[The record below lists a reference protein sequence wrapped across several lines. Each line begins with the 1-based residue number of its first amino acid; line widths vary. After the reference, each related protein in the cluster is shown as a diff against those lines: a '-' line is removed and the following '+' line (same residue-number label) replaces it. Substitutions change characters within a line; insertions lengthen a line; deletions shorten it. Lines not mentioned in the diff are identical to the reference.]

1 MAPWQPPE
9 EQVIPPPR
17 KPWPFVLL
25 AVLLALAAVGLWQ
38 LRSRVRPAPTPT
50 VYATP
55 ADVRSDVSGLGDTLD
70 VVVSWRL
77 TAASAGGLADS
88 VRVEVGLGDGQESH
102 ISVTS
107 STQTADTLRV
117 PAPDAG
123 ETIAGYSCAAAV
135 FGSRLTQESC
145 TPWQFVRPSAA
156 EPAPGAAKPGTAT
169 KPGPAPGPK
178 TPRTAGGK
186 APTSIARIVVQPTGQ
201 QVDPDI
207 DGKCAAWQRRFPER
221 RVWIDVNR
229 KAVPECTGPN
239 GKPTVAQF
247 CAFAVLVDG
256 RRVNTENSSA
266 NPYCEKLFRAW
277 VQQRIS

>member
-1 MAPWQPPE
+1 VARWQPPE
-9 EQVIPPPR
+9 EQVIPPR
-17 KPWPFVLL
+17 RRPWPFVLL
-25 AVLLALAAVGLWQ
+25 ALLLALAAGGLWQ
-38 LRSRVRPAPTPT
+38 LRSKLRPAPAPT
-50 VYATP
+50 LYATP
-55 ADVRSDVSGLGDTLD
+55 ADVRSDVSGLGDSLD

-77 TAASAGGLADS
+77 TTASAGGLADS
-88 VRVEVGLGDGQESH
+88 VRIEVGLGDGQESR

-107 STQTADTLRV
+107 SAQTADTLRV
-117 PAPDAG
+117 AAPDAG
-123 ETIAGYSCAAAV
+123 ETVAGYSCAAAV
-135 FGSRLTQESC
+135 FGSRLTQETC
-145 TPWQFVRPSAA
+145 TPWQYVRPSAA
-156 EPAPGAAKPGTAT
+156 ELSPPAKRPGPAAKP
-169 KPGPAPGPK
+169 PV
-178 TPRTAGGK
+178 
-186 APTSIARIVVQPTGQ
+186 SIARIVVQPKGQ

-266 NPYCEKLFRAW
+266 NPYCDKIFRAW
-277 VQQRIS
+277 VQERIS